1 MSLLEKVA
9 TMNNELEN
17 ILEVAICNI
26 DSLIVDIYQNLNIIK
41 NLKLKA

>member
-26 DSLIVDIYQNLNIIK
+26 DSLIMDIYQNLNIIK